1 MTSTTKVN
9 FESDDRDLSNKSI
22 LIVDDEELIARTVET
37 FLRKG
42 GVAEIRYETDS
53 RLVMKVIGEY
63 EPDLVLLDISM
74 PHVGG
79 LELLEQI
86 TSNSNFDNIIVMML
100 SSAGQDE
107 QNRSLEMGAAG
118 FIQKP
123 ANEKE
128 LVQAVSTAFRMA
140 DRFGTR

>member
-1 MTSTTKVN
+1 MTSTTKVSYAN
-9 FESDDRDLSNKSI
+9 DDCELSDKSI
-22 LIVDDEELIARTVET
+22 LIVDDEQLIARTVET

-42 GVAEIRYETDS
+42 GVTEIRYETDS
-53 RLVMKVIGEY
+53 RLAMKVIGEY

-74 PHVGG
+74 PHVCG

-86 TSNSNFDNIIVMML
+86 TSDSDFDNVIVMML

-107 QNRSLEMGAAG
+107 RNRSLEMGAAG
-118 FIQKP
+118 FIRKP

-140 DRFGTR
+140 NRFGTR